1 MQNVQSMET
10 LGNIPSE
17 QYMHTYASQGN
28 IIPYGVEE
36 DPQLAKMS
44 PSKRTA
50 AAMEGSP
57 MFTPLEVKF
66 KNMKEFTT
74 SAKKQHDGKKKKFP
88 IMVDKDGGSRVIQ
101 DGLQQSP
108 RQGSQMH

>member
-1 MQNVQSMET
+1 MQHVQSMET
-10 LGNIPSE
+10 FNHIPIE
-17 QYMHTYASQGN
+17 QHLHTYASQGN

-50 AAMEGSP
+50 AAMEASP

-74 SAKKQHDGKKKKFP
+74 SAKKQHNTKTKFP
-88 IMVDKDGGSRVIQ
+88 IMVDNDGGSRVIQ
-101 DGLQQSP
+101 DGLE
-108 RQGSQMH
+108 HH

>member
-1 MQNVQSMET
+1 MQNVQSLDT

-17 QYMHTYASQGN
+17 QQLNTYASHGN

-50 AAMEGSP
+50 AAMDGSP
-57 MFTPLEVKF
+57 MFAPLEVKF
-66 KNMKEFTT
+66 KNMKEFTG
-74 SAKKQHDGKKKKFP
+74 SAKKQQSGRKYP
-88 IMVDKDGGSRVIQ
+88 IMVDKDGGSRVIL
-101 DGLQQSP
+101 DGLQQ
-108 RQGSQMH
+108 